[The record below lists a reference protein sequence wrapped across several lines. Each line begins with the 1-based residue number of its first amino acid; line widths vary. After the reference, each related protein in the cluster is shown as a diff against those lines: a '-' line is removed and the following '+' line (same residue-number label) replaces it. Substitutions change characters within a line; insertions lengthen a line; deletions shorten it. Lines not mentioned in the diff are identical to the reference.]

1 MRVILTTAIM
11 ISLFTFSCA
20 DREISDNIT
29 EPVISGLFTEIHGS
43 LSGELTLDKSPYRV
57 TNDLIVNAN
66 SILKINPGVEVYFDQ
81 NTRLIVYGELL
92 VSGNYFKSVLLAA
105 YEKTKY
111 WRGIKIYNS
120 SKPAKF
126 DYSDIK
132 DIKETGDSAHLSSA
146 ISIINSKADFMHCF
160 IYENSAVYGGAIGMF
175 NGEVVIKNNIIR
187 DNKSDTYGGA
197 VISEQSNLTLI
208 NNSLYSNISFN
219 SGGGVYVLSPVETQL
234 QNNIFYKNSSRTG
247 NPNFEYASNDSSKLI
262 EQYNYFALGD
272 MDPLFYTDFDLRLY
286 YLSPC
291 KDAGNPD
298 PVFNDYNGT
307 RNDQGS
313 YGGPNGDW

>member
-1 MRVILTTAIM
+1 MRLILTTAIM

-20 DREISDNIT
+20 DREISNNLT
-29 EPVISGLFTEIHGS
+29 EPVISGLFTEIHGNI
-43 LSGELTLDKSPYRV
+43 SGELTLDKSPYRV

-81 NTRLIVYGELL
+81 NTRLIVYGEIL
-92 VSGNYFKSVLLAA
+92 VLGNYYKSVLFAA

-126 DYSDIK
+126 DYADIK
-132 DIKETGDSAHLSSA
+132 NIKETGDSAHLSSA
-146 ISIINSKADFMHCF
+146 ISIINSKADFIHCF
-160 IYENSAVYGGAIGMF
+160 VYENSAMYGGAIGMF
-175 NGEVVIKNNIIR
+175 NSEVVIQNNIIR
-187 DNKSDTYGGA
+187 GNKSDGFGGA
-197 VISEQSNLTLI
+197 IISERSNLTLI
-208 NNSLYSNISFN
+208 NNTLYSNISFN
-219 SGGGVYVLSPVETQL
+219 SGGGVYVLSPVKTEL

-262 EQYNYFALGD
+262 EQYNYFAFGD

-313 YGGPNGDW
+313 YGGLNGDW